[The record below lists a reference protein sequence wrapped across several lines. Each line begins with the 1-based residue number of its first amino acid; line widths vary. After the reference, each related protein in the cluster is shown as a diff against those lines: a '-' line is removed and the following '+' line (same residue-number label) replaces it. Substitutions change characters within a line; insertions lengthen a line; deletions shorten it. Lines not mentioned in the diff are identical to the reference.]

1 MGKYKF
7 VLLVFPKKNVGTY
20 FTIFGRYYQ
29 LWGIMPQQHLYA
41 AFVTVYTCTF
51 ASSKFLNAKI
61 VCF

>member
-20 FTIFGRYYQ
+20 F
-29 LWGIMPQQHLYA
+29 
-41 AFVTVYTCTF
+41 YTCTF